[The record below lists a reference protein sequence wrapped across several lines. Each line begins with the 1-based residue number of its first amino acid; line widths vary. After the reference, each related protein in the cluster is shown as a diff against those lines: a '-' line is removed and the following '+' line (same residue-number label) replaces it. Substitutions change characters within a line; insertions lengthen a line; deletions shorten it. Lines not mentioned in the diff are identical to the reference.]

1 MMLSI
6 LQVISVRQRASSLA
20 KHEGGKAKRVH
31 WSAEVDEMEKSH
43 KVKVYPKE
51 SVSKD
56 VFH

>member
-1 MMLSI
+1 MLSI

-20 KHEGGKAKRVH
+20 KHERDKARRVH

-51 SVSKD
+51 SVSKN